1 MAKKKLDVTAAYQEL
16 ETLAAWFERGEPD
29 LEAGLEKFER
39 ASELVKSLQERLQE
53 AEQKIKLIRVS
64 SQPIVEKE
72 AEEDEDDEDSEDK
85 T

>member
-1 MAKKKLDVTAAYQEL
+1 MSKKKLDVKASYEEL
-16 ETLAAWFERGEPD
+16 EALAAWFERGEPD

-64 SQPIVEKE
+64 TSDHSKMDVVDDSAAE
-72 AEEDEDDEDSEDK
+72 A
-85 T
+85 